1 LFELVQPSPVA
12 PALPT
17 HAGTDERTAGH
28 VAAEHATATQDSS
41 RAPALAPRS
50 TAVRAPSG
58 VYARVVRPAC
68 EALLVLAILPLALA
82 LALPI
87 ALVNLAVFR
96 DPRKILFRQER
107 VGLGGRVFRINKFRT
122 MRDASTTTF
131 QSWGDAGDAA
141 RVTRFGRFLRNSHLD
156 ELPQLVNVVCG
167 DMSLIG
173 PRPEMVE
180 IEAWANREV
189 PGFSSRLAV
198 RPGITGWAQITQGYV
213 GRCGDGYARKFALG
227 LEYLERFGPRQ
238 DLEILLR
245 TALWMLR
252 RKGWRWQEQRAA
264 NGADAPVEA
273 SAAAESD
280 EQRVAA

>member
-1 LFELVQPSPVA
+1 VSEPSRRATVVRP
-12 PALPT
+12 PT
-17 HAGTDERTAGH
+17 
-28 VAAEHATATQDSS
+28 
-41 RAPALAPRS
+41 
-50 TAVRAPSG
+50 G
-58 VYARVVRPAC
+58 VYARCVRPLC
-68 EALLVLAILPLALA
+68 EAVLVLAVLPFALA

-87 ALVNLAVFR
+87 ALVNLVVFK

-122 MRDASTTTF
+122 MRDASTSTF

-238 DLEILLR
+238 DFEILLR

-264 NGADAPVEA
+264 NGAHAPAEEPAGATEA
-273 SAAAESD
+273 SAPD
-280 EQRVAA
+280 EQRAAA